1 MNTTPI
7 CNYPLCRLGA
17 VVSAL
22 VLALLWASTASA
34 QLYRPERARRS
45 ITTDHYELVLQK
57 NSQIDL
63 LTSEGQPLLDN
74 AFPSLILEGGEE
86 VPLKIDYR
94 NTNRYSVDNPIGKG
108 NGFHYV
114 SEACEWRIA
123 TYPAERGLTFDLTYT
138 NQSKKPVTVAGLS
151 PLSLGNQGK
160 GGVHL
165 GGSASDVL
173 VLLAPDPDNPFTR
186 IGHTTGSSPG
196 HIAAWSPATGKS
208 LVAGFLTHR
217 RSLGEL
223 KLGKS
228 TASSEISFDSF
239 SSVCIFYPPV
249 VVGPGE
255 QLQAETLY
263 LSLGNQD
270 PSFALEAFAQA
281 TQALEPYPAKANL
294 HGWLPNAEA
303 STSAGLLLDNLS
315 AAKTRMLP
323 VGWSNFN
330 LGGHWSAL
338 PESMGVDLERVAQG
352 LEPVIAAA
360 RGGGLSLTATTGHH
374 NTDLKTI
381 ETNLKTLK
389 ESGIGSVE
397 FIQTL
402 SPNSTEIPSPHPL
415 SVLQMV
421 EESTM
426 DLPRVV
432 YTRPMAKGPF
442 SLKDWALNSRT
453 YYLPTIGNPLL
464 APWAREV
471 AQDTQAFSDTQF
483 IAAFTLAAIQG
494 KPLRPATPWTDLSPL
509 RQQVLARLLPAPA
522 HAAHPLDLFQEGPP
536 QRWSLPLRT
545 KAGEWAIAAMFN
557 WEAGTSIEL
566 NTPLTDLGLNNDNLY
581 TVYDFWAGQ
590 YLGLIEKTLRVEVP
604 PESVRLL
611 GLRRFERRP
620 MLVASS
626 RHYSQGASDHTA
638 LDWAHE
644 TRMLSGAYAAVPG
657 APCTLSIL
665 VPEPYVTST
674 VTTTAELLAQKQTGT
689 LLELTIRA
697 PAGGEVQWR
706 VNF

>member
-7 CNYPLCRLGA
+7 RNHALCRLGA

-22 VLALLWASTASA
+22 VLALLSASTASA

-63 LTSEGQPLLDN
+63 LTSDGQPLLDN

-86 VPLKIDYR
+86 VPLEIDYR

-138 NQSKKPVTVAGLS
+138 NNSKKPVTVAGLS
-151 PLSLGNQGK
+151 PLGLGSQGK

-165 GGSASDVL
+165 GGKPSEVL
-173 VLLAPDPDNPFTR
+173 VLLAPDADNPFAR

-217 RSLGEL
+217 WGLGEL
-223 KLGKS
+223 KLGNS
-228 TASSEISFDSF
+228 VGSEASSFNLF
-239 SSVCIFYPPV
+239 SSVCVFSPPI

-270 PSFALEAFAQA
+270 PSFALEAFVQA
-281 TQALEPYPAKANL
+281 SQALEPYPAKANL
-294 HGWLPNAEA
+294 HGWLPASEA
-303 STSAGLLLDNLS
+303 QTSVALLLDNLS
-315 AAKTRMLP
+315 ATKSHMLP

-330 LGGHWSAL
+330 VGGHWSAQS
-338 PESMGVDLERVAQG
+338 ESMGVDLERVAQG
-352 LEPVIAAA
+352 LEPVVTAA
-360 RGGGLSLTATTGHH
+360 REGGLSLTATAYHP
-374 NTDLKTI
+374 NTDANMI
-381 ETNLKTLK
+381 ETDLSRLKV
-389 ESGIGSVE
+389 SGISNIE

-415 SVLQMV
+415 TVLQMV

-426 DLPRVV
+426 DLPKVV
-432 YTRPMAKGPF
+432 YTRPIAKGPF
-442 SLKDWALNSRT
+442 TLKDWALNSRI

-471 AQDTQAFSDTQF
+471 AQDTQPFSDTQF

-494 KPLRPATPWTDLSPL
+494 KPLRPTTPWTDLSPL
-509 RQQVLARLLPAPA
+509 RQQVLTRLLPAPT

-557 WEAGTSIEL
+557 WEPGAAVEL
-566 NTPLTDLGLNNDNLY
+566 NTPLIDLGLNNDNLY

-611 GLRRFERRP
+611 GLRRYERRP

-644 TRMLSGAYAAVPG
+644 TRILSGAYAAVPG

-665 VPEPYVTST
+665 VPEPYVTGT
-674 VTTTAELLAQKQTGT
+674 VTTTAEILAQKQVGT

-697 PAGGEVQWR
+697 PAGGEVQWK